1 MEEIR
6 SSITGAEVTDTSTL
20 QPRIKSKHQ
29 SSSFQPLASE
39 GNGPVTTKSSR
50 QLQKS
55 PSSLAEQIIPFVA
68 RHSWTPALALILAV
82 LLTWS
87 LNPTDSNPV
96 HRFIFLSYRK
106 EPTISEERVKYGKGS
121 SDFAFVSFYIIVL
134 SLTRSFF
141 MQEVLQPLA
150 RHAGILKS
158 GKQARFMEQAYSVIY
173 LNFAIPFGLYAM
185 SETPVWP
192 FNTRGMYEG
201 YPHTTLDGSFKFY
214 YLFQAAFWAQQAL
227 VLLFG
232 LEKPRKDFKE
242 FAFHH
247 VVAIAL
253 IGLSYRFHFTHIGI
267 VVYISHDIS
276 DFFLSISKVLN
287 YLNSSGTVPFYA
299 LFTCVWIY
307 LRHYINIHIIYS
319 LFTDF
324 KTVGPYELN
333 WDTEQFKCPLSFA
346 IASALLI
353 ALQTLNLV
361 WLYYILR
368 VAYRITLYNEQKD
381 ARSDDEDSEA
391 GDEKV
396 SKNA

>member
-1 MEEIR
+1 MR
-6 SSITGAEVTDTSTL
+6 SSITGAEMTENSSPYWRT
-20 QPRIKSKHQ
+20 KSKRQ
-29 SSSFQPLASE
+29 SRNPQARKSDEHGLM
-39 GNGPVTTKSSR
+39 TTKSPE

-55 PSSLAEQIIPFVA
+55 PASLAQQTIGFVA
-68 RHSWTPALALILAV
+68 RHSWAPALALISAV

-87 LNPTDSNPV
+87 LNPTESNPV
-96 HRFIFLSYRK
+96 HRFIFLSYLI
-106 EPTISEERVKYGKGS
+106 EPSIAEERVKYGKGS
-121 SDFAFVSFYIIVL
+121 RDFAFVSFYVVVL

-141 MQEVLQPLA
+141 MQEVLRPLA

-158 GKQARFMEQAYSVIY
+158 GKQTRFMEQAYSVIY
-173 LNFAIPFGLYAM
+173 LIFTIPFGLYAI
-185 SETPVWP
+185 SRTPVWP

-201 YPHTTLDGSFKFY
+201 YPHMTLNGSFKFY

-227 VLLFG
+227 VLIFG

-253 IGLSYRFHFTHIGI
+253 IGLSYRFHFTYIGI
-267 VVYISHDIS
+267 VVYITHDIS
-276 DFFLSISKVLN
+276 DFFLSTSKVLN
-287 YLNSSGTVPFYA
+287 YIDSSITVPFYA
-299 LFTCVWIY
+299 LFTCLWIY
-307 LRHYINIHIIYS
+307 LRHYINIRIIYS
-319 LFTDF
+319 LFTEF

-346 IASALLI
+346 ITSVLLI

-381 ARSDDEDSEA
+381 ARSDDENSEA
-391 GDEKV
+391 EDEDV